1 LIKKLKNKIMAFYIG
16 DKVICIDSSMKP
28 EAVQELKR
36 TVPNWI
42 VQDQEYI
49 IRGLQDND
57 GIALGILLE
66 EVTNPIIFIPLLRRF
81 QEPAFAE
88 WRFRKL
94 KPNESMVEVVSEILE
109 MV

>member
-1 LIKKLKNKIMAFYIG
+1 MAFYIG
-16 DKVICIDSSMKP
+16 DRIACIDASNRL
-28 EAVQELKR
+28 EAVEELKR

-42 VQDQEYI
+42 VQDKEYT
-49 IRGLQDND
+49 IRGFQDND

-66 EVTNPIIFIPLLRRF
+66 EVTNPLIYIPLLGRV
-81 QEPAFAE
+81 QEPAFAD

-94 KPNESMVEVVSEILE
+94 KPNESMVEVVSEVLE